1 MWMCYKTPHR
11 NRETEEVTN
20 RILGVVETVQDLP
33 DETER
38 LRDREMAE
46 CGAAD
51 QTSQNVDHA
60 GSVRVWRSHTHR
72 EELVLCWKQARL
84 HLLIS
89 ASLGIP
95 LGSHLWSLEVYFVQF
110 PWFFPQSLKQQL
122 SWINQWLCRVTDHHN
137 SYANAWNSS
146 QFRFSALLF
155 NYYFFLN

>member
-1 MWMCYKTPHR
+1 
-11 NRETEEVTN
+11 
-20 RILGVVETVQDLP
+20 
-33 DETER
+33 
-38 LRDREMAE
+38 MAE

-84 HLLIS
+84 HSLIS

-110 PWFFPQSLKQQL
+110 PWFFSPIPETAAELNKPMIMQSHWSPQQL
-122 SWINQWLCRVTDHHN
+122 CECLKFLASFAFLPCCLIIIFFKLGSLDPIY
-137 SYANAWNSS
+137 S
-146 QFRFSALLF
+146 RFLF
-155 NYYFFLN
+155 LVEHVIIYFFISFIGLIEVALKSQ